1 MRALLR
7 VETIPQLLF
16 EKEKTHGGAPAV
28 REKKLGIWQ
37 TLTWSQYAEEVRK
50 TALGLMHLGV
60 GKEDKVAILGDN
72 HKELLFTE
80 LATQAIG
87 GWPVPLYPDLLS
99 DQIAELL
106 RRSDTK
112 VILAYD
118 QEQVDKVLQIK
129 DQVPTLRGIV
139 YVDKKGM
146 RYYEDPMLVSF
157 SQLQEIGN
165 KAVEDRELKVLEDA
179 VYNGKAD
186 DVALLCLTSGT
197 TGAVPKLAMLTHRN
211 LIFSAQ
217 KWIEVAPLGSG
228 EDYVSILPFAWIGEQ
243 IQIIIS
249 LLGGMTYNFPEEP
262 ETAMSDLREIAPTR
276 IGGPPRMWERI
287 ASDIMFKASDSTWLK
302 RKIYDIGM
310 LIAHKIVERQL
321 RRESIPFDLQL
332 TRWIFHWLTYR
343 PILDKYG
350 LKRVRFAATGGGAL
364 GADYFI
370 FFRALGVNLREVYGM
385 TESAALGAAHQGED
399 IKVGTCGRPVPG
411 VEVAISEAGEILIK
425 GENVFKGYY
434 KDPDSTIKALSDGW
448 LHTGDVGLLDED
460 GHLVVIDRLGDLM
473 ALADGTKFS
482 PQYIENKLKFSPFVR
497 EAVVYGEG
505 RPYLVTILN
514 IDFEN
519 VSKWAERQGIAFSDY
534 SDLSQK
540 PEVYELLEGEV
551 RRVNRILPEKMR
563 IRRFTILHK
572 ELDADDLELTR
583 TRKLRRKFVYQRY
596 SEILKALYSDEDSVD
611 AKVQVTY
618 RDGTTAIL
626 QSRLKIRRIEG

>member
-1 MRALLR
+1 MLKGD
-7 VETIPQLLF
+7 TIPQLLF
-16 EKEKTHGGAPAV
+16 DRVKTHGRAPAV

-72 HKELLFTE
+72 HRELLFTE

-87 GWPVPLYPDLLS
+87 GCPVPLYPDFLP

-106 RRSDTK
+106 RRSDSK

-129 DQVPTLRGIV
+129 DQVPTLRKII
-139 YVDKKGM
+139 YVDERGM
-146 RYYEDPMLVSF
+146 RHYEDPMLMSF
-157 SQLQEIGN
+157 SQLQVIGK
-165 KAVEDRELKVLEDA
+165 KAVEDGESKVLEDI
-179 VYNGKAD
+179 VYSGRAD

-197 TGAVPKLAMLTHRN
+197 TGVVPKLAMLTHRN

-217 KWIEVAPLGSG
+217 KWIEVAPLSAN

-249 LLGGMTYNFPEEP
+249 IIGGVTYNFPEEP

-276 IGGPPRMWERI
+276 IAGPPRMWERI
-287 ASDIMFKASDSTWLK
+287 ASDIMFRASDSTWLK
-302 RKIYDIGM
+302 RKVYDIGM
-310 LIAHKIVERQL
+310 SIAHDIVEKQL
-321 RRESIPFDLQL
+321 RKEPIPFYLQL
-332 TRWIFHWLTYR
+332 MRWIFYWLTYR

-370 FFRALGVNLREVYGM
+370 FFRALGVNLREVYGT
-385 TESAALGAAHQGED
+385 TESAALGATHQGED

-411 VEVAISEAGEILIK
+411 VEIKISETGEILIK
-425 GENVFKGYY
+425 GENVFIGYY
-434 KDPDSTIKALSDGW
+434 KDLDSTRRTLADGW
-448 LHTGDVGLLDED
+448 LHTGDIGVIDED

-473 ALADGTKFS
+473 TMADGTKFS
-482 PQYIENKLKFSPFVR
+482 PQYIENKLKFSPFIK

-505 RPYLVTILN
+505 KPHLVAILN

-519 VSKWAERQGIAFSDY
+519 VSKWAERQGISFSDY
-534 SDLSQK
+534 ADLSQK
-540 PEVYELLEGEV
+540 PEVYELLAGEV
-551 RRVNRILPEKMR
+551 TRINRILPEKMR
-563 IRRFTILHK
+563 VRRFTILHK

-596 SEILKALYSDEDSVD
+596 GEILNALYSDEEGVD
-611 AKVQVTY
+611 ARVQVTY